1 MNLESIH
8 SNFQR
13 DWDGPEKSRYSLVCV
28 LGIFINTSV
37 SGIFLKTTYL
47 LRLLTLQK
55 LMVFAWWNDICTEM
69 LSNLLYFW
77 NMKTYIDNFFYSVLC
92 ALFFS
97 LMNVLVYVFQHNPRT
112 FILGKFWSILLSHF
126 FKYKPLISK
135 EWQD

>member
-55 LMVFAWWNDICTEM
+55 LMVFAWWNYILKCYIFGIWK
-69 LSNLLYFW
+69 S
-77 NMKTYIDNFFYSVLC
+77 TYIDNFFFIC
-92 ALFFS
+92 AMCIIFF
-97 LMNVLVYVFQHNPRT
+97 LMNVLVYVSQHNTRT

-135 EWQD
+135 K